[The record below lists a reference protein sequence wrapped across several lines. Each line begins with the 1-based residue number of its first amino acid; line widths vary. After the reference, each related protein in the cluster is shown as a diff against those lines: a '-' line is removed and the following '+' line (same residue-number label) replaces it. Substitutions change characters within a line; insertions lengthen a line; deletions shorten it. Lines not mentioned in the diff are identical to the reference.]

1 MTRDD
6 KRDVQGALNFLT
18 SVADAN
24 KSAHICLVEVGG
36 KVAATLAGNAESI
49 ADLVLS
55 ASEDKDEGGRI
66 INEVLQLCFVA
77 KALEDVEFLNVT
89 MAKLDEIKQELNKE
103 GGDNE

>member
-24 KSAHICLVEVGG
+24 KSAHICLVEVSG
-36 KVAATLAGNAESI
+36 KVAATLAGNADSI

-55 ASEDKDEGGRI
+55 AASDNDEGGRI
-66 INEVLQLCFVA
+66 INEVLKLCFVA
-77 KALEDVEFLNVT
+77 KALESPEFLDDT
-89 MAKLDEIKQELNKE
+89 LRMMDEIKDNLEKE
-103 GGDNE
+103 DGNE